1 MMVQRVPL
9 VKSIQQ
15 FHQSKA
21 WTLASLASA
30 RPKWKTKE
38 ADALT
43 EPDKKHCLAEKHE
56 KTKYEYNEATL
67 KKQPL
72 NLSA

>member
-1 MMVQRVPL
+1 MMVPRVPL

-15 FHQSKA
+15 FHQSQA
-21 WTLASLASA
+21 WTFASLASA

-43 EPDKKHCLAEKHE
+43 EPDNEHCLAKKNE

-72 NLSA
+72 KLSA